1 MRQRDVNRGIKK
13 ILNSKKIPDM
23 SKFNDL
29 ADYIM
34 RNEKKKDKLMDSVL
48 KVRWMIYQIQESYCQ
63 MIIKIKK
70 RILALL

>member
-1 MRQRDVNRGIKK
+1 MRLRDVNRGIKK

>member
-34 RNEKKKDKLMDSVL
+34 RNEKKKDKLVDSVL

>member
-23 SKFNDL
+23 SKLNDL

-34 RNEKKKDKLMDSVL
+34 RNEKKKDKLVDSVL